1 MQSKEKLNVSNFFQE
16 SLFQMMM
23 AVERKDFL

>member
-16 SLFQMMM
+16 SLIQMMM